1 MAAQPQRNQ
10 YRKPAYNKGGAAPAA
25 QDGAQFQQEE
35 LTRVTGLFPVTRK
48 DGSVS
53 ENVME
58 IINKEEITIPAGVVL
73 KVLITSPEKR
83 QEGKP
88 IATLCY
94 KVLG

>member
-1 MAAQPQRNQ
+1 MAAQSQRNQ
-10 YRKPAYNKGGAAPAA
+10 YRKPAYNKEAAPATEA
-25 QDGAQFQQEE
+25 QGGFQQEE

-53 ENVME
+53 ENVLE
-58 IINKEEITIPAGVVL
+58 VISKEEITIPAGVVL
-73 KVLITSPEKR
+73 KVLITGVEKR

-94 KVLG
+94 KILG